1 MSKWASVGQLFLLM
15 IGTFISCSNNRA
27 AVDAYI
33 LSTPSPK
40 IQYDSTT
47 ATRIIAD
54 GVGSSTINS
63 GKSFC
68 SPGRPRSSRL
78 YSSDSS
84 GDSKDSA
91 ENTNDKPSSTT
102 ASSTFV
108 TNVTGSEKSQ
118 FGDVA
123 PMRRKSAS
131 DASAQFGDVVSI
143 RRPPSSSST
152 PTLFEESTPKATAK
166 KSSTGLSDVEMLKQR
181 RTRNIAVSIL
191 SICLAVGNYAYEWT
205 HPKTPIQ
212 LLVNMEK
219 SSAPLSYVGTNSKPT
234 VIDFWA
240 PWCENCR
247 YMAPTM
253 FQVEEQYKDKVN
265 FVMVNGDD
273 PDNWPLIEALGVDG
287 IPHMSLIESDG
298 TVDTALI
305 GAVPREWLS
314 KDIDVLLENANK
326 KISGEQTE
334 NQPLPYK
341 MLDVFAKRP
350 EARKVVD
357 LEAIVEAGRRR

>member
-1 MSKWASVGQLFLLM
+1 
-15 IGTFISCSNNRA
+15 
-27 AVDAYI
+27 
-33 LSTPSPK
+33 
-40 IQYDSTT
+40 
-47 ATRIIAD
+47 
-54 GVGSSTINS
+54 
-63 GKSFC
+63 
-68 SPGRPRSSRL
+68 L

-91 ENTNDKPSSTT
+91 ENTNDKPPSTT
-102 ASSTFV
+102 AASTVF
-108 TNVTGSEKSQ
+108 TNVTAPEKSQ

-123 PMRRKSAS
+123 PMRRKSPS
-131 DASAQFGDVVSI
+131 DASAAQFGDVVSI
-143 RRPPSSSST
+143 RRPSSSSSA

-166 KSSTGLSDVEMLKQR
+166 KSSTGLTDVEMLKQR
-181 RTRNIAVSIL
+181 RTRNIAVAIL
-191 SICLAVGNYAYEWT
+191 SVCLAVGNYAYEWT
-205 HPKTPIQ
+205 HPVTPIQ

-219 SSAPLSYVGTNSKPT
+219 TSAPLSYVGTNSKPT

-247 YMAPTM
+247 YMAPTLY
-253 FQVEEQYKDKVN
+253 QVEETYKDKVN

-273 PDNWPLIEALGVDG
+273 PNNWPLIEALGVDA

-314 KDIDVLLENANK
+314 QDIDVMLENANK
-326 KISGEQTE
+326 LNSGQQTP

-341 MLDVFAKRP
+341 MLDVFANRP
-350 EARKVVD
+350 EARKIVD
-357 LEAIVEAGRRR
+357 LEAVFEAGRRR

>member
-1 MSKWASVGQLFLLM
+1 MVNSRETSLLKWASVGQLFLLM
-15 IGTFISCSNNRA
+15 IGIFISCSNNRA

-47 ATRIIAD
+47 ATRIIAE
-54 GVGSSTINS
+54 GVGSSIIDS
-63 GKSFC
+63 GESSC

-84 GDSKDSA
+84 GDSKDSS
-91 ENTNDKPSSTT
+91 EN
-102 ASSTFV
+102 TFV
-108 TNVTGSEKSQ
+108 TNVTASEKSQ

-123 PMRRKSAS
+123 PMRRKSPS
-131 DASAQFGDVVSI
+131 DASAAQFGDVVSI
-143 RRPPSSSST
+143 RRPSSSSST
-152 PTLFEESTPKATAK
+152 PTLFEETTPKAKAK
-166 KSSTGLSDVEMLKQR
+166 KSSTGLSDVEMLKKR
-181 RTRNIAVSIL
+181 RTRNIAVAFL
-191 SICLAVGNYAYEWT
+191 SVCLAVGNYAYEWT
-205 HPKTPIQ
+205 HPVTPIQ
-212 LLVNMEK
+212 LLVNMGK
-219 SSAPLSYVGTNSKPT
+219 TSTPLPYVGTNSKPT

-265 FVMVNGDD
+265 FVMVNADD

-314 KDIDVLLENANK
+314 KDIDVLLENANRK
-326 KISGEQTE
+326 SSGEQTE

-350 EARKVVD
+350 EARKIGD
-357 LEAIVEAGRRR
+357 LEAVVEAGRRR